1 MSCILLFLIL
11 WTQGVPVQPTQGG
24 TITGVLKDSAGK
36 PAVGIRVGAVPRPD
50 SLEELNGN
58 TGAMSS
64 LSETDE
70 QGRFILENVPPGRYI
85 VAAGVLNFPTYYPGT
100 QAMAEGKI
108 ITVTAGGTS
117 PGIDF
122 MLKDS
127 SGGRIIGTSGGQNSG
142 GFAIPLDIRVENGAK
157 IPVFG
162 GGKVTGVRATPL
174 AGGNAV
180 TATVIA
186 GSLPLQDT
194 IANYIISVEGL
205 PDGYTVKS
213 MKYGSTE
220 MKDGILTLAAVPA
233 IAPNAMPTAASA
245 TADLLAYLNGIRQGR
260 DRVTAAALVQ
270 TLSIVL
276 SRSAPA
282 RVPGVNITGQFPP
295 AIRGAFLSG
304 VSAAIYLDQ
313 SFEFSGVR
321 PGRYALTAF
330 GSNSNAPFAASIIV
344 GDKDISGIEL
354 EPTSVLPVNART
366 PTPPGPAGNRAPGR
380 LPLASVRGKIV
391 DAETGDLLTQG
402 DVYLV
407 GDYWTGKPLTAD
419 SKFEFRSLLPGKYQI
434 EVKAVGYPTFR
445 QEFAIEEQDL
455 ELEVKSK

>member
-1 MSCILLFLIL
+1 MSGLLLFLVL
-11 WTQGVPVQPTQGG
+11 WIQGLPVQPTQGG
-24 TITGVLKDSAGK
+24 TISGVLKDSAGK

-50 SLEELNGN
+50 SLEELTGN

-70 QGRFILENVPPGRYI
+70 QGRYTLENVPPGRYF

-127 SGGRIIGTSGGQNSG
+127 SGGRVIGTSGGQNSG
-142 GFAIPLDIRVENGAK
+142 GFAIPLDIRAENGAK

-162 GGKVTGVRATPL
+162 GGKFTSVSVVPVG
-174 AGGNAV
+174 GGNAV
-180 TATVIA
+180 TATVTA
-186 GSLPLQDT
+186 GSLPLQPTSAD
-194 IANYIISVEGL
+194 YRISVEGL

-220 MKDGILTLAAVPA
+220 IKNGILNIATVSA
-233 IAPNAMPTAASA
+233 IVPNAPLAGSSVT
-245 TADLLAYLNGIRQGR
+245 DLIAYLSGMLQS
-260 DRVTAAALVQ
+260 RVTPGALPQ

-276 SRSAPA
+276 SRGAA
-282 RVPGVNITGQFPP
+282 AKLPGVNISGQFPP
-295 AIRGAFLSG
+295 TIRGAFLSG

-330 GSNSNAPFAASIIV
+330 GSNSNAPLAASIIV
-344 GDKDISGIEL
+344 GDKDIAGIEL

-366 PTPPGPAGNRAPGR
+366 PTPPGASGNRPPGR

-391 DAETGDLLTQG
+391 DSETGDLLTQG
-402 DVYLV
+402 DVFLV

-419 SKFEFRSLLPGKYQI
+419 GKFEFRSLLPGKYQI